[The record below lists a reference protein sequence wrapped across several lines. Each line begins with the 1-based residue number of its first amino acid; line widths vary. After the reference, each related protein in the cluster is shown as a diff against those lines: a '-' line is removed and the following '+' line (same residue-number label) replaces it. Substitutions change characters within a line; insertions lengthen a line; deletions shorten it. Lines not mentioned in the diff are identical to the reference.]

1 MSYQSLGDNNSGG
14 YGQYNPYGSQQ
25 QSNPYGGQEQQQ
37 GYGYGAGYNQA
48 DAAEQGNGGYE
59 MSNVNQASSG
69 GPTAILNKCKEMN
82 EGITELTKK
91 RETQLVAAQKALL
104 DSSTGKEDQA
114 SRQTLDYIEDEI
126 NTALRYLRDQ
136 FKRIKETPGSGDS
149 RVQGQVENV
158 SRNLRREIEQYQRAQ
173 SDFQK
178 RLEEQVRRR
187 YEIAN
192 PEATPEELEQGV
204 QNVLMGQEQSFV
216 VPGTRTRQAND
227 ARQAT
232 MQRSAAI
239 RKIEQDLIE
248 LSHLYNEV
256 AELVHQQEPAVQQIQ
271 QGAEE
276 THRNVVQGTTK
287 LDTAIQSAKNARRWK
302 WYALIIILIIIGIV
316 VGVAV
321 GVTSSNNNKS

>member
-1 MSYQSLGDNNSGG
+1 MATVVATVEVMWSREMAAMMGNMN
-14 YGQYNPYGSQQ
+14 
-25 QSNPYGGQEQQQ
+25 Q
-37 GYGYGAGYNQA
+37 GT
-48 DAAEQGNGGYE
+48 
-59 MSNVNQASSG
+59 SG
-69 GPTAILNKCKEMN
+69 GPTAILNKCKEIN
-82 EGITELTKK
+82 EGITELTRK
-91 RETQLVAAQKALL
+91 REGQLVSAQKALL
-104 DSSTGKEDQA
+104 DSSTGKEDQS

-136 FKRIKETPGSGDS
+136 FKRVKETPGSGDS

-158 SRNLRREIEQYQRAQ
+158 SRNLRREIEAYQRTQ

-216 VPGTRTRQAND
+216 VPGTRSRQAND

-232 MQRSAAI
+232 LQRSAAI

-256 AELVHQQEPAVQQIQ
+256 AELVHQQEPAVQQIN

-276 THRNVVQGTTK
+276 THRNVEQANTK
-287 LDTAIQSAKNARRWK
+287 LDSAIQSAKNARRWK
-302 WYALIIILIIIGIV
+302 WYALIIIIIIIAII

-321 GVTSSNNNKS
+321 GVTQANKSANSSN

>member
-1 MSYQSLGDNNSGG
+1 MSSLGDNNQGG

-25 QSNPYGGQEQQQ
+25 QSNPYANQQQ
-37 GYGYGAGYNQA
+37 SYGYGGGYGG
-48 DAAEQGNGGYE
+48 DAEQGNGGYE
-59 MSNVNQASSG
+59 MGNINQGSSG
-69 GPTAILNKCKEMN
+69 GPTAILNKCKEIN
-82 EGITELTKK
+82 EGITELTRK
-91 RETQLVAAQKALL
+91 REGQLVSAQKALL
-104 DSSTGKEDQA
+104 DSSTGKEDQS

-136 FKRIKETPGSGDS
+136 FKRVKETPGSGDS

-158 SRNLRREIEQYQRAQ
+158 SRNLRREIESYQRTQ

-216 VPGTRTRQAND
+216 VPGTRSRQAND

-232 MQRSAAI
+232 LQRSAAI

-256 AELVHQQEPAVQQIQ
+256 AELVQQQEPAVQQIN

-276 THRNVVQGTTK
+276 THRNVEQANTK
-287 LDTAIQSAKNARRWK
+287 LDSAIQSAKNARRWK
-302 WYALIIILIIIGIV
+302 WYALIIVIIIIAIV

-321 GVTSSNNNKS
+321 GVTEANKSANKN

>member
-1 MSYQSLGDNNSGG
+1 MSYQNLGDNSSGG

-25 QSNPYGGQEQQQ
+25 QNPYGAQEQQSY
-37 GYGYGAGYNQA
+37 GYGAGAGYNQA
-48 DAAEQGNGGYE
+48 GAAEQGNGGYE
-59 MSNVNQASSG
+59 MSNINQASSG
-69 GPTAILNKCKEMN
+69 GPTSILNKCKEMN
-82 EGITELTKK
+82 EGIAELTKK

-158 SRNLRREIEQYQRAQ
+158 SRNLRREIEQYQRTQ

-192 PEATPEELEQGV
+192 PEASPR
-204 QNVLMGQEQSFV
+204 SWSR

-232 MQRSAAI
+232 LQRSAAI

-256 AELVHQQEPAVQQIQ
+256 AELVQQQEPAVQHIQ
-271 QGAEE
+271 ERTAVAEE
-276 THRNVVQGTTK
+276 NVKSGTTK
-287 LDTAIQSAKNARRWK
+287 IDHAIQSAKNARRWK
-302 WYALIIILIIIGIV
+302 WYALLVVIIIIAII
-316 VGVAV
+316 VGVVA
-321 GVTSSNNNKS
+321 GIFANRNKGDGK